1 MSRRKI
7 RPSGGSFDTEHGI
20 FANVHNSVVQEHG
33 QNCLDREKEGERGK
47 EREREVKH
55 DITIPDKNSK
65 KTYLHERAGNLA
77 QSRALLRIVTDE
89 LQLRTRGILVRD
101 GIHEFWLSA
110 CDVRRAAEV
119 LNRLGNLALL
129 QTELCKSCLL
139 YTSPSPRD

>member
-1 MSRRKI
+1 M
-7 RPSGGSFDTEHGI
+7 
-20 FANVHNSVVQEHG
+20 NVHNSVVQEHG
-33 QNCLDREKEGERGK
+33 QNCLDREKEGER
-47 EREREVKH
+47 EREGKH
-55 DITIPDKNSK
+55 DIIIPDKNSKK

-101 GIHEFWLSA
+101 SIHEFWLSA

-129 QTELCKSCLL
+129 QTELCKSCDRHITVGVNL
-139 YTSPSPRD
+139 